1 MPDGGTLLGAPERKE
16 SSRLVLLLSASGS
29 PTDHRSGLGT
39 RVSNICQ
46 GMRLGSSAKLA
57 FHSNDGGWCAVELI
71 APVLFKWQM
80 PRDLLTIIAGRSIW
94 ARILSA
100 ALVLGA
106 LILESAAA
114 QFTLERVVLVSRHGV
129 RAPTDSRELN

>member
-1 MPDGGTLLGAPERKE
+1 
-16 SSRLVLLLSASGS
+16 
-29 PTDHRSGLGT
+29 
-39 RVSNICQ
+39 
-46 GMRLGSSAKLA
+46 
-57 FHSNDGGWCAVELI
+57 
-71 APVLFKWQM
+71 M

-129 RAPTDSRELN
+129 RAPTDSRELNDYTKSRTWPTWPVKDACLTPHGKLLASRMGSFYRRGSTHPRPSPSPPPSP